1 MNIIL
6 NQFRAANSLPVTAG
20 QTRSSANNTVAE
32 NSAEKDA
39 VEISNTAK
47 FLSGT
52 GLDLSASSASY
63 IQDTLKYDLSFNSS
77 ESATLNAS
85 GIYYKKE
92 KSFSMNLSFQF
103 QQEVEIDGVKSLKT
117 FQANLNFNAS
127 FTKELSANKY
137 TNKEDIG
144 KFIRK
149 IVKQITDTLSD
160 KKQNLLGVIIDKE
173 DWKEI
178 AGMEDGKLAKILS
191 EIINMAILTER
202 MKRMAEKEED
212 SENIILKPEREKESG
227 VEINDNTVSISDLSL
242 EITEVDPAESSS
254 EEPSVKESEPS
265 TSE

>member
-6 NQFRAANSLPVTAG
+6 NRFRAPNNLPVTAR
-20 QTRSSANNTVAE
+20 QNQSSANNTITE
-32 NSAEKDA
+32 NGAEKDA
-39 VEISNTAK
+39 AEISDTAK

-63 IQDTLKYDLSFNSS
+63 IKDTLKFDLSFNLNETAS
-77 ESATLNAS
+77 LNAS
-85 GIYYKKE
+85 GFYYRKE

-103 QQEVEIDGVKSLKT
+103 QQEAEVDGIKSFKT
-117 FQANLNFNAS
+117 FQADLSFSAS

-160 KKQNLLGVIIDKE
+160 EKKNLLGVMIDKE

-178 AGMEDGKLAKILS
+178 AGMEDGKLAEILT

-202 MKRMAEKEED
+202 MKRMAED
-212 SENIILKPEREKESG
+212 SENVILRPERGQENGIETNDT
-227 VEINDNTVSISDLSL
+227 EISLSDLSL
-242 EITEVDPAESSS
+242 EIKEIAAESASENAAP
-254 EEPSVKESEPS
+254 EEPANE
-265 TSE
+265 